1 MGQDGASQGGVRIDR
16 RGFVAGALSL
26 PIVGT
31 APLHAAS
38 RLPPEPLRRAIA
50 DARDFARSDAA
61 QIWPGFARAPFQLLL
76 VGDESEHLF
85 YSGGP
90 ASGFSQTFPDPVTG
104 GPVKSRRRRHARNL
118 LSTFPA
124 VDGIPTVVVGHP
136 DATARPS
143 IADWTIM
150 LLHEHFHQL
159 QYSTA
164 GYQKRIEALNLSSG
178 DVTGR
183 WMLDFPFPYADGAVA
198 AQARL
203 SASVLARAI
212 AHRDRARLV
221 DYLAARD
228 TLRDHAGVRNW
239 RYFAFQCYQEGVARH
254 AEIQLAA
261 NSPRDDWQAAATRL
275 RQQTL
280 AVLRDFNLTGD
291 KRVGIY
297 AYGAGE
303 ALLLDR
309 WMPGW
314 EQRYLNQ
321 PMSLD
326 ALFDALR
333 A

>member
-1 MGQDGASQGGVRIDR
+1 M
-16 RGFVAGALSL
+16 
-26 PIVGT
+26 
-31 APLHAAS
+31 
-38 RLPPEPLRRAIA
+38 RRAIA
-50 DARDFARSDAA
+50 DARDFANSDAA

-76 VGDESEHLF
+76 VGDEREHLF
-85 YSGGP
+85 FSGGP
-90 ASGFSQTFPDPVTG
+90 ASSFGQTASDPVTG
-104 GPVKSRRRRHARNL
+104 GTVKSRRRRYARNL

-124 VDGIPTVVVGHP
+124 VDGIPTMVVGHP

-164 GYQKRIEALNLSSG
+164 GYQKRIEGLNLSHG

-183 WMLDFPFPYADGAVA
+183 WMLDFPFPYADDALA
-198 AQARL
+198 AQARR
-203 SASVLARAI
+203 SASALARAI
-212 AHRDRARLV
+212 SSRDRARLA

-228 TLRDHAGVRNW
+228 TLRRQIGGRNW

-261 NSPRDDWQAAATRL
+261 NAPRADWQAASSRL

-280 AVLRDFNLTGD
+280 AVLRDFDLTGD

-309 WMPGW
+309 WAPGW
-314 EQRYLNQ
+314 EQRYLSQ

-326 ALFDALR
+326 PLFDALR